1 MSDTVRMS
9 FTYVIAAII
18 VVGGGAFLFVTRN
31 EPGAQPTALVIAG
44 FMGAAMTFVFG
55 QEGATRAARQSTQA
69 TEAGAASATR
79 AQDG

>member
-1 MSDTVRMS
+1 MA
-9 FTYVIAAII
+9 FTYAIAAVI

-69 TEAGAASATR
+69 TEAGAASATK